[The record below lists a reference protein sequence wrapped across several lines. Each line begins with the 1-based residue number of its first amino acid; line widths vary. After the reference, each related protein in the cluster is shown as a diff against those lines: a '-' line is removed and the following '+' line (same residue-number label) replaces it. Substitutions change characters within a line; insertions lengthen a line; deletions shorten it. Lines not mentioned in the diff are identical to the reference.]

1 MALDNAHFRFY
12 NDNGSESGATAYA
25 AQDTTIFPDVTS
37 GNLKLRLRIGVQNV
51 ADATLGGIGK
61 RIQFS
66 ISGSSYAQLT
76 TGTSG
81 VRAFNST
88 NLTDEGVTTQRLTG
102 MTGTFQAGKVTEDGV
117 TTISVNSNNNT
128 EFLVPVELVAADLRD
143 GDVITF
149 HSVVGGSI
157 SNTYTNVATIVV
169 ARHPEQ
175 RFFGMF
181 FA

>member
-37 GNLKLRLRIGVQNV
+37 GNLKLQLRIGVQNV
-51 ADATLGGIGK
+51 ADATLGGIANT
-61 RIQFS
+61 IQFS

-88 NLTDEGVTTQRLTG
+88 NLTDEGVTT
-102 MTGTFQAGKVTEDGV
+102 
-117 TTISVNSNNNT
+117 ISVNSNNNT
-128 EFLVPVELVAADLRD
+128 EFLVPVELVADDLRD

-157 SNTYTNVATIVV
+157 SNTYKNVA
-169 ARHPEQ
+169 
-175 RFFGMF
+175 
-181 FA
+181 